1 MKEFTEKFKALAD
14 ETRLRI
20 LYLLINSNTEL
31 CVCEFTD
38 ALEIPQYNISR
49 HLKILKNAGLIKE
62 RKEGRWV
69 YFGLIKEND
78 NFTETVVNAI
88 SHIPESLLSKDLA
101 ELDKRIAIRTNGK
114 CSIGIQKEHLF
125 NNHPKKEIREGV

>member
-1 MKEFTEKFKALAD
+1 MKTYTEKFKALSD

-49 HLKILKNAGLIKE
+49 HLKILKNAGLIQE

-69 YFGLIKEND
+69 YFGLTKEND
-78 NFTETVVNAI
+78 NFTETILNAI
-88 SHIPESLLSKDLA
+88 SQIPESLLSKDLA
-101 ELDKRIAIRTNGK
+101 ELNKRIAIRTNGK
-114 CSIGIQKEHLF
+114 CLIGIQKEHLF
-125 NNHPKKEIREGV
+125 SNHPKKEMKEGV

>member
-1 MKEFTEKFKALAD
+1 MDEFTEKFKALAD
-14 ETRLRI
+14 ATRLRI
-20 LYLLINSNTEL
+20 LYLLINANTEL

-49 HLKILKNAGLIKE
+49 HLKILKNAGLIRE

-78 NFTETVVNAI
+78 TFTETILNAI
-88 SHIPESLLSKDLA
+88 RQIPESLLSKDLA
-101 ELDKRIAIRTNGK
+101 ELDKRIAIRTNDK
-114 CSIGIQKEHLF
+114 CLIGIQKEHLF
-125 NNHPKKEIREGV
+125 SNSQKKEMKIGV

>member
-49 HLKILKNAGLIKE
+49 HLKILKNVGLIQE

-69 YFGLIKEND
+69 YFGLTKAND
-78 NFTETVVNAI
+78 NFTETIVNAI
-88 SHIPESLLSKDLA
+88 SQIPESLLSKDLV

-114 CSIGIQKEHLF
+114 CLTGIQKEHLSG
-125 NNHPKKEIREGV
+125 NHSKKKLQVGV